1 MALPA
6 FPAVRDGQAVITL
19 SLAECHWLR
28 IRAAL
33 LCAAEDLSQVQSS
46 QEDQYRHTYELVK
59 LGIAPYL

>member
-1 MALPA
+1 MTLSA

>member
-1 MALPA
+1 MTLPS
-6 FPAVRDGQAVITL
+6 FPSVRDGQPVITL
-19 SLAECHWLR
+19 TLSECHWLR

-46 QEDQYRHTYELVK
+46 QEAQYLHTYELVK

>member
-1 MALPA
+1 MTLPA
-6 FPAVRDGQAVITL
+6 FPTVRDGQAVITL

-33 LCAAEDLSQVQSS
+33 LCAAEDLSQVESS
-46 QEDQYRHTYELVK
+46 QEDQYRQTYELVK

>member
-1 MALPA
+1 MTLPA
-6 FPAVRDGQAVITL
+6 FPTVRDGQAVITL